1 MLSAPHITARQRAVL
16 TATAQLYIDSGEP
29 VSSQAVTQVLS
40 AQGMT
45 VSSATV
51 RNTMAELAES
61 GLLEQPHTS
70 AGRVPSASG
79 FRLYVEALTTGE
91 RIHPA
96 LIQSASRTQID
107 ARLQGAAGTQDFLER
122 TSHVLASIS
131 SGVGL
136 AVASVSGADL
146 LEHIHFSHLS
156 QRTVLAVLV
165 MRSGLVRD
173 RVLTLQ
179 REITALE
186 LETATRFLNENFR
199 GWSVERIRMELQ
211 SRIDSERTEYQQ
223 LLSSVEELWS
233 QSVPS
238 EQTVYVEGVLN
249 LLTTPIVVGT
259 DERLRLRAML
269 AALEEKERLI
279 ALLNAYVDARQESV
293 RVVFDLDE
301 HAPAMEGLV
310 LIAAPA
316 VVNGETRGALGVI
329 GPKRMD
335 YEATMNAVG
344 YVAQL
349 FDRMLQRPDRTAL

>member
-1 MLSAPHITARQRAVL
+1 MQNGAHITARQRAVL
-16 TATAQLYIDSGEP
+16 NATAQLYIDSGEP
-29 VSSQAVTQVLS
+29 VSSQSVMQVLS
-40 AQGMT
+40 LQGMT

-51 RNTMAELAES
+51 RNTMAELADG

-70 AGRVPSASG
+70 AGRVPSARG
-79 FRLYVEALTTGE
+79 FRVYVESLTAGE
-91 RIHPA
+91 RIGPA
-96 LIQSASRTQID
+96 LLQPASRTEID
-107 ARLQGAAGTQDFLER
+107 ARLHGASGTQDFLER
-122 TSHVLASIS
+122 TSHVLASVS

-136 AVASVSGADL
+136 AVASVSGSDL
-146 LEHIHFSHLS
+146 LEHIHFSQLASH
-156 QRTVLAVLV
+156 TVLAVVV

-179 REITALE
+179 RELSGLE
-186 LETATRFLNENFR
+186 LETASRFLNENFR
-199 GWSVERIRMELQ
+199 GWSVERVRAELNA
-211 SRIDSERTEYQQ
+211 RIESERSEYQRM
-223 LLSSVEELWS
+223 LAAVEELWA

-249 LLTTPIVVGT
+249 LVTARVVVGT

-269 AALEEKERLI
+269 GALEEKERLI
-279 ALLNAYVDARQESV
+279 TLLNAYVDARQESV